1 MVRRTK
7 RPQGN
12 LEMKLSVVATLGA
25 ALIATLGVDSAARAA
40 TIDFG
45 VVGIGGTIGST
56 GSDWEEST
64 ALDLDDTMLFVS
76 GTGTADESGLAAF
89 DTVSVFAPSPP
100 DTNIIYGSGTST
112 LAPEVVVS
120 WTGSQGA
127 FIETLTTV
135 KEVDRDPSSPNS
147 IGVTLLGTVTGPPG
161 SGFVD
166 TPVSLTLSATQDG
179 GPGNTINVLFTNA
192 TGVAVTPSI
201 PEPSTWVM
209 MALGFGALGYAGFRR
224 RNANIAGIFL

>member
-1 MVRRTK
+1 MK
-7 RPQGN
+7 RF
-12 LEMKLSVVATLGA
+12 VVATLSA
-25 ALIATLGVDSAARAA
+25 AAIATLAASSAAGAA

-56 GSDWEEST
+56 GSNLEEST
-64 ALDLDDTMLFVS
+64 ALDLDESTLFVS
-76 GTGTADESGLAAF
+76 DVGPSDESGLAAF

-100 DTNIIYGSGTST
+100 DTNIIYGSGTGTSP
-112 LAPEVVVS
+112 LAPEVVLS

-127 FIETLTTV
+127 FTETLTTV
-135 KEVDRDPSSPNS
+135 EEVARNPSSPDS

-179 GPGNTINVLFTNA
+179 GPGNTITVSFTNA
-192 TGVAVTPSI
+192 SGVAPSI

-224 RNANIAGIFL
+224 RKANVAALFP

>member
-1 MVRRTK
+1 
-7 RPQGN
+7 
-12 LEMKLSVVATLGA
+12 MKPSVVAALGA
-25 ALIATLGVDSAARAA
+25 ALIATLGVDSAVRAA

-45 VVGIGGTIGST
+45 VVGMGGTVGNT
-56 GSDWEEST
+56 GSDLEEST
-64 ALDLDDTMLFVS
+64 ALDLDDATLFVS
-76 GTGTADESGLAAF
+76 GIGPGDDSGLAAF

-100 DTNIIYGSGTST
+100 DTNIIFGSGTGTSP

-127 FIETLTTV
+127 FTETLTTV
-135 KEVDRDPSSPNS
+135 KDVARNPSSPDS

-166 TPVSLTLSATQDG
+166 APISLTLTANQDG
-179 GPGNTINVLFTNA
+179 GPGNTITVSFSNA
-192 TGVAVTPSI
+192 SGVVTPSI

-209 MALGFGALGYAGFRR
+209 MALGFGALGYVAFRR
-224 RNANIAGIFL
+224 RGANVTALFP

>member
-1 MVRRTK
+1 
-7 RPQGN
+7 
-12 LEMKLSVVATLGA
+12 MKTSVVAALGAAMIATLGA
-25 ALIATLGVDSAARAA
+25 ESAVRAA

-45 VVGIGGTIGST
+45 VVGIGGTIVAI
-56 GSDWEEST
+56 GSDLEEST
-64 ALDLDDTMLFVS
+64 ALDLDESTLFVS
-76 GTGTADESGLAAF
+76 GIGPGDDSGLAAF

-100 DTNIIYGSGTST
+100 DTNIIFGSGTGTSP

-127 FIETLTTV
+127 FTETLTTV
-135 KEVDRDPSSPNS
+135 KDVARNPSSPDS

-166 TPVSLTLSATQDG
+166 APISLTLTANQDG
-179 GPGNTINVLFTNA
+179 GPGNTITVSFSNA
-192 TGVAVTPSI
+192 SGVVTPSI

-209 MALGFGALGYAGFRR
+209 MALGFGALGYVAFRR
-224 RNANIAGIFL
+224 RGANVTALFP

>member
-1 MVRRTK
+1 MRR
-7 RPQGN
+7 
-12 LEMKLSVVATLGA
+12 SVIAALGA
-25 ALIATLGVDSAARAA
+25 AIIAMLGASSAAQAG

-56 GSDWEEST
+56 GSDLEEST
-64 ALDLDDTMLFVS
+64 ALDLDDTTLFVS
-76 GTGTADESGLAAF
+76 GTGTGDESGLAAF

-100 DTNIIYGSGTST
+100 ATNIFFGSGTGTSP
-112 LAPEVVVS
+112 LSPEVVLS

-127 FIETLTTV
+127 FTETLTTV
-135 KEVDRDPSSPNS
+135 QEVARNPDSPDS
-147 IGVTLLGTVTGPPG
+147 IGVTLLGTVTGPLG

-192 TGVAVTPSI
+192 TGVAPSI
-201 PEPSTWVM
+201 PEPSTWAMV
-209 MALGFGALGYAGFRR
+209 ALGFGALGYVASRR
-224 RNANIAGIFL
+224 RKANLAAFSL

>member
-1 MVRRTK
+1 
-7 RPQGN
+7 
-12 LEMKLSVVATLGA
+12 MKPSVVAALGA
-25 ALIATLGVDSAARAA
+25 ALIATLGVDSAVRAA

-45 VVGIGGTIGST
+45 VVGMGGTVGNT
-56 GSDWEEST
+56 GSDLEEST
-64 ALDLDDTMLFVS
+64 ALDLDDATLFVS
-76 GTGTADESGLAAF
+76 GIGPGDDSGLAAF

-100 DTNIIYGSGTST
+100 DTNIIFGSGTGTSP

-127 FIETLTTV
+127 FTETLTTV
-135 KEVDRDPSSPNS
+135 KDVARNPSSPDS

-166 TPVSLTLSATQDG
+166 APISLTLTANQDG
-179 GPGNTINVLFTNA
+179 GPGNTITVSFSNA
-192 TGVAVTPSI
+192 SGAVTPSI

-209 MALGFGALGYAGFRR
+209 MALGFGALGYVAFRR
-224 RNANIAGIFL
+224 RGANVTALFP

>member
-1 MVRRTK
+1 
-7 RPQGN
+7 
-12 LEMKLSVVATLGA
+12 MKTSVVATLGA
-25 ALIATLGVDSAARAA
+25 ALIATLGVDSAVRAA

-56 GSDWEEST
+56 GSDLEEST
-64 ALDLDDTMLFVS
+64 ALDLDDTTLFVS
-76 GTGTADESGLAAF
+76 GTGTGDESGLAAF
-89 DTVSVFAPSPP
+89 DTVSVFAPSPT

-192 TGVAVTPSI
+192 SGVAPSI

-209 MALGFGALGYAGFRR
+209 MALGFGALGYAGYHR
-224 RNANIAGIFL
+224 RNA

>member
-1 MVRRTK
+1 
-7 RPQGN
+7 
-12 LEMKLSVVATLGA
+12 MKPSVVAALGA
-25 ALIATLGVDSAARAA
+25 ALIATLGVDSAAQAA

-45 VVGIGGTIGST
+45 VVGIGGTVGNS
-56 GSDWEEST
+56 GSDLEEST
-64 ALDLDDTMLFVS
+64 ALDLDDTTLFVS
-76 GTGTADESGLAAF
+76 GIGPGDDSGLVAF

-100 DTNIIYGSGTST
+100 DTNIIFGSGTGTSP

-127 FIETLTTV
+127 FTETLTTV
-135 KEVDRDPSSPNS
+135 KDVARNPSSPDS

-166 TPVSLTLSATQDG
+166 APISLTLTANQDG
-179 GPGNTINVLFTNA
+179 GPGNTITVSFSNA
-192 TGVAVTPSI
+192 SAVAPSI

-209 MALGFGALGYAGFRR
+209 MALGFGALGYAAFRR
-224 RNANIAGIFL
+224 RGPNVAALFP

>member
-1 MVRRTK
+1 MK
-7 RPQGN
+7 RF
-12 LEMKLSVVATLGA
+12 VVATLSA
-25 ALIATLGVDSAARAA
+25 AVIATLAASSAAEAA
-40 TIDFG
+40 IIDFG
-45 VVGIGGTIGST
+45 VVGIGGTIGNT
-56 GSDWEEST
+56 GSDLEESS
-64 ALDLDDTMLFVS
+64 AIDLDDATLFVS
-76 GTGTADESGLAAF
+76 GIGPGDESGLAAF

-100 DTNIIYGSGTST
+100 DTDIIFGSGTGTSP
-112 LAPEVVVS
+112 LATEVVVS

-127 FIETLTTV
+127 FTETLNTV
-135 KEVDRDPSSPNS
+135 KEVARNPSSPDS

-179 GPGNTINVLFTNA
+179 GPGNTITVSFTNA
-192 TGVAVTPSI
+192 TTSVTPSI

-224 RNANIAGIFL
+224 RTSRRPRLAY

>member
-7 RPQGN
+7 QDRG
-12 LEMKLSVVATLGA
+12 LDMKRSVVAAVGA
-25 ALIATLGVDSAARAA
+25 ALIATLGANSAVQAG

-45 VVGIGGTIGST
+45 VVGIGGTVGNT
-56 GSDWEEST
+56 GSDLEEST

-76 GTGTADESGLAAF
+76 GTGTGDDSGLAAF

-100 DTNIIYGSGTST
+100 DTNIIFGSGTGTSP

-120 WTGSQGA
+120 WTGSNGA
-127 FIETLTTV
+127 FTETLTTV
-135 KEVDRDPSSPNS
+135 KEVARNPNSPDS
-147 IGVTLLGTVTGPPG
+147 IGVTLLGTVTGPLG

-192 TGVAVTPSI
+192 SVVTPAI
-201 PEPSTWVM
+201 PESSTWVM
-209 MALGFGALGYAGFRR
+209 MTLGFGALGYAASRR
-224 RNANIAGIFL
+224 RKANLAPLSA

>member
-1 MVRRTK
+1 
-7 RPQGN
+7 
-12 LEMKLSVVATLGA
+12 MKPSVVAALGA
-25 ALIATLGVDSAARAA
+25 ALIATLGVDSAVRAA

-56 GSDWEEST
+56 GSDLEEST
-64 ALDLDDTMLFVS
+64 ALDLDDTTLFVS
-76 GTGTADESGLAAF
+76 GIGPGDDSGLAAF

-100 DTNIIYGSGTST
+100 DTNIIYGFVTGTSP
-112 LAPEVVVS
+112 LAPQVILS

-127 FIETLTTV
+127 FTETLTTV
-135 KEVDRDPSSPNS
+135 KEVARNPSSLNS
-147 IGVTLLGTVTGPPG
+147 IAVTLLGTVTGPPG

-179 GPGNTINVLFTNA
+179 GPGNIITVSFTNA
-192 TGVAVTPSI
+192 TTSVTPSI

-209 MALGFGALGYAGFRR
+209 MALGFGALGYAGLRR
-224 RNANIAGIFL
+224 RTSRRPRLAY

>member
-1 MVRRTK
+1 
-7 RPQGN
+7 
-12 LEMKLSVVATLGA
+12 MKPSVVAALGA
-25 ALIATLGVDSAARAA
+25 ALIATFGVDSAVRAA

-56 GSDWEEST
+56 GSDLEEST
-64 ALDLDDTMLFVS
+64 ALDLDDTTLFVS
-76 GTGTADESGLAAF
+76 GIGPGDDSGLAAF

-100 DTNIIYGSGTST
+100 DTDIIYGFGTGTSP
-112 LAPEVVVS
+112 LASEVVVS

-127 FIETLTTV
+127 FTETLTTV
-135 KEVDRDPSSPNS
+135 KEVARDPTIPDS
-147 IGVTLLGTVTGPPG
+147 IGVTLLGMVTGPPG

-179 GPGNTINVLFTNA
+179 GPGNTITVSFTNA
-192 TGVAVTPSI
+192 SGVAPSI

-209 MALGFGALGYAGFRR
+209 MALGFGALGYAAFRR
-224 RNANIAGIFL
+224 RGANVAALFP